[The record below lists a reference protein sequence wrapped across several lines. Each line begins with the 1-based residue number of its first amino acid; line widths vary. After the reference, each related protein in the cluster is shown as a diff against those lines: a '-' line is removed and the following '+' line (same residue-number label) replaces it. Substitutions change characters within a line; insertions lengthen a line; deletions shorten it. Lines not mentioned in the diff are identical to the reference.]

1 MLIVGP
7 VEGCFSVAMAA
18 DKTSAIS
25 WICWTE
31 DFSCNMT
38 KAWPQ
43 GAQTPQS
50 GNKVGVVLFGRGSA
64 VKRGVARCLSAK
76 EYSLDGVSLY

>member
-43 GAQTPQS
+43 GAQS
-50 GNKVGVVLFGRGSA
+50 GHKVGVVLL
-64 VKRGVARCLSAK
+64 GVALQ
-76 EYSLDGVSLY
+76 